1 MPLHKIPEE
10 EAKVA
15 EDLIFDRRRDGYDPL
30 HAFIALFADR
40 KAADS
45 VKKARPETI
54 EEQLKQRIVDGD
66 KQGLEAD
73 LEKAMETYAPLD
85 IINKLLLDGM
95 KVVGELFGSGKMQL
109 PFVLQSAETM
119 KKAVAFLEPF
129 MERVD
134 GQQKGTIVLATV
146 KGDVHDIGKNL
157 VDIILTNNGF
167 KVVNLGIKQPL
178 SSILEAAEAQ
188 RADAIGMS
196 GLLVKSTVIMR
207 ENLEEMGRQGLKI
220 PVMLGGAALTRAYVE
235 EDCWKAYEQGPVAY
249 ARDAFDGLSLMDKV
263 VTGKFVNYV
272 GERTAKA
279 AERTKPGKK
288 PRTLEFANGNGAG
301 SMGARP
307 VELEELQVH
316 RRELARVLP
325 CPSRPS
331 SAPRLIE
338 HVPVQ
343 GAPALPQ

>member
-129 MERVD
+129 MERAD

-235 EDCWKAYEQGPVAY
+235 EDCWKAYERGPGRLCARCLRRPFPDGQGRDRQLRRLCGRAHRQGGRADQ
-249 ARDAFDGLSLMDKV
+249 ARQEAAHARVRQWQWRRIDG
-263 VTGKFVNYV
+263 GPA
-272 GERTAKA
+272 R
-279 AERTKPGKK
+279 
-288 PRTLEFANGNGAG
+288 
-301 SMGARP
+301 GARGDP
-307 VELEELQVH
+307 
-316 RRELARVLP
+316 ASTGASWPRVLP
-325 CPSRPS
+325 CPRRPS
-331 SAPRLIE
+331 SAP
-338 HVPVQ
+338 
-343 GAPALPQ
+343 G